1 MRIIKL
7 LGKILLLGAGLLVIL
22 LFISTLY
29 HNFQLRSE
37 ADEYPP
43 PGKVVKV
50 NNRDMHVYTAG
61 EGDLT
66 LVFMAG
72 SGTSS
77 PTIDF
82 KPLWMR
88 MTNEYRIAVVEKAG
102 YGWSETSDSPRD
114 IDTMLT
120 ETKKALEL
128 SGESGPYVLLP
139 HSMSGLEAI
148 YWAQKYPEEVSAIIG
163 LDMAI
168 PDYYLDP
175 SFPMP
180 SKVQLYLMNFIAR
193 TGITRLMG
201 EETMQQYLPLL
212 KSEDLSNEDKE
223 RLIAT
228 FYKSTLTKNMIS
240 EGDYVMENAQK
251 VKENGIPKNT
261 PMYLFI
267 AKESNEKIIPSWE
280 EKAIEYLSEVNE
292 GKARVLDSGHYLHYE
307 KANLI
312 TSETKRFL
320 NEMGSN

>member
-1 MRIIKL
+1 MKIIKL
-7 LGKILLLGAGLLVIL
+7 LGKILLWGAGLSVL
-22 LFISTLY
+22 LLLISTLY
-29 HNFQLRSE
+29 HNFQLRNE
-37 ADEYPP
+37 ANEYSP
-43 PGKVVKV
+43 PGNVVQV
-50 NNRDMHVYTAG
+50 NNKDMHVYTAG

-88 MTNEYRIAVVEKAG
+88 MTDKYRIAVVEKAG

-114 IDTMLT
+114 IDTMLI

-148 YWAQKYPEEVSAIIG
+148 YWAQKYPEEIKAIIG

-168 PDYYLDP
+168 PDYYIDP
-175 SFPMP
+175 SFLMP
-180 SKVQLYLMNFIAR
+180 GKSQLYIMNFIAR
-193 TGITRLMG
+193 TGITRFMG

-212 KSEDLSNEDKE
+212 KSSDLSQEDKE
-223 RLIAT
+223 RLKAT

-251 VKENGIPKNT
+251 VKENVIPVNT

-267 AKESNEKIIPSWE
+267 AEESNEKIIPTWQ
-280 EKAIEYLSEVNE
+280 EKATQYVSEVNE
-292 GKARVLDSGHYLHYE
+292 GKTRILESGHYLHYE

-312 TSETKRFL
+312 ASETKKFL
-320 NEMGSN
+320 NEIISN